1 MDFCIR
7 AMSLVDCIQ
16 ADARTKVADLLGKKI
31 EFRAGLSYSLVLPD
45 SAESFSIITEP
56 ERVLNALE
64 HWSRVFVYA
73 DGDEQAVHVLAP
85 FEDDG
90 GDLGFYRIDFRQP
103 IKPRRGPRLAAVI
116 TGGHILTYEQ
126 CASWLVDLAQ
136 QWQAAPG
143 QANLQLVVRRP
154 SARPRPIRI
163 AWVLP
168 ALIDGRPVQ
177 PRLSAIAKVYGAE
190 IVHVEP
196 RGYRDTQARLG
207 KSMPFDAAL
216 ICRHF
221 APHISSDAVPT
232 AVNRDLVLFCE
243 STTLAGLEGQIRT
256 WIEVTVEE
264 VEKRRFGLD
273 KQEDTYL
280 LALMLRA
287 MLSHSK
293 IGEFSHCPKE
303 TVLKVIRG
311 HHLNVPLAER
321 ILDANCE
328 RHQDKA
334 GSERIFLWKEH
345 HDGRQYFLNPKK
357 VEQAKAIAARAA
369 APGA

>member
-7 AMSLVDCIQ
+7 AMSLGDCVH
-16 ADARTKVADLLGKKI
+16 AHARTKVVDLPGKKI

-45 SAESFSIITEP
+45 SADGFSAVTDP

-64 HWSRVFVYA
+64 QWSRVFVYP
-73 DGDEQAVHVLAP
+73 DGDEEIVHVIAP

-90 GDLGFYRIDFRQP
+90 GDLGFYRVDFKQP
-103 IKPRRGPRLAAVI
+103 IKPRRGPRRAAII

-126 CASWLVDLAQ
+126 CATWLVDLAQ

-143 QANLQLVVRRP
+143 QANLQLVIRRP
-154 SARPRPIRI
+154 SAEPRPIRI

-168 ALIDGRPVQ
+168 ALVDGQPVK
-177 PRLSAIAKVYGAE
+177 PRLSAIAKVYGTE

-196 RGYRDTQARLG
+196 RAYRDTQARLG
-207 KSMPFDAAL
+207 KSMPFDAVV

-232 AVNRDLVLFCE
+232 AVDRDLVLFCE
-243 STTLAGLEGQIRT
+243 STTLADLEGQIRT
-256 WIEVTVEE
+256 WIELTVEE

-273 KQEDTYL
+273 KREDTYL

-293 IGEFSHCPKE
+293 IGEYSHCPKE

-311 HHLNVPLAER
+311 RHLNVPLAER
-321 ILDANCE
+321 ILDENCE
-328 RHQDKA
+328 RHQGNSD
-334 GSERIFLWKEH
+334 SERIFLWKDH
-345 HDGRQYFLNPKK
+345 NDGRQYFLNPKK
-357 VEQAKAIAARAA
+357 VERVKAIAGIAA
-369 APGA
+369 SS